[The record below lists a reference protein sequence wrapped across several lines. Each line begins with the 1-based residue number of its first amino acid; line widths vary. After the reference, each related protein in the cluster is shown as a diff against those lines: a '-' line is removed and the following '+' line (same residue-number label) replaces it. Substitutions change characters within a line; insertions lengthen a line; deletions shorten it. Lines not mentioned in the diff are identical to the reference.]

1 MNPLQIIG
9 RKDRLFSPDINAHEA
24 ELTSKVRGAR
34 FLVIGGAG
42 TIGQAVS
49 KEIFKRDPAALHVVD
64 ISENNLVELVRD
76 VRSSLGY
83 GSGDFKTLPLDVGS
97 TWFDAF
103 VESEDPYDYIL
114 NLSALKHVR
123 SEKDAFTLM
132 RMIEVNVFNTEK
144 TVELARL
151 QKSKK
156 YFAVSTDKA
165 ANPANLMGATKR
177 VMERFLFKLSEI
189 QPVSTARFANV
200 AFSDGSLLHGFNQ
213 RMQKLQPLSAP
224 NDVRRYFL
232 IPEESG
238 ELCLLSTLLG
248 ENRDTFFPKLSA
260 ELNLITFSDI
270 AVRYLESQGYEAVE
284 CSSEDEARAKVGELQ
299 SEKKWPVY
307 FFKSDTTG
315 EKPFE
320 EFYTQNESIDLD
332 KFQGVGIIHN
342 PPEKDGKT
350 LEQFRNHYKD
360 LIWKGKWTKA
370 DIVKMILK
378 AVPELEHEEK
388 GLYLDSKM

>member
-1 MNPLQIIG
+1 
-9 RKDRLFSPDINAHEA
+9 
-24 ELTSKVRGAR
+24 
-34 FLVIGGAG
+34 
-42 TIGQAVS
+42 
-49 KEIFKRDPAALHVVD
+49 
-64 ISENNLVELVRD
+64 
-76 VRSSLGY
+76 
-83 GSGDFKTLPLDVGS
+83 
-97 TWFDAF
+97 
-103 VESEDPYDYIL
+103 
-114 NLSALKHVR
+114 
-123 SEKDAFTLM
+123 M

-144 TVELARL
+144 TVQLARL
-151 QKSKK
+151 HKAKK

-177 VMERFLFKLSEI
+177 VMERFLFCLSAL

-213 RMQKLQPLSAP
+213 RILKQQPLSAP

-270 AVRYLESQGYEAVE
+270 AIRYLEAQGFSPVL
-284 CSSEDEARAKVGELQ
+284 CDSEDEARRRVPELQ
-299 SEKKWPVY
+299 AQRKWPVY
-307 FFKSDTTG
+307 FFASDTTG

-320 EFYTQNESIDLD
+320 EFYTSNESIDLE

-342 PPEKDGKT
+342 PKETETKT
-350 LEQFRNHYKD
+350 LEKFKNHYKD
-360 LIWKGKWTKA
+360 LIWKGKWEKA
-370 DIVKMILK
+370 DIVKMIVK

-388 GLYLDSKM
+388 GRYLDSKM